1 MKKTLLRFALLML
14 LCMLLVTV
22 CSAKAEAATLSP
34 SNTVMGVEDGFI
46 LGDVNLDGAVTNA
59 DALALFRYMYDPE
72 QYPLPV
78 LCQHTFDSWTMV
90 EEPNCMTDGLQARS
104 CSKCGG
110 TEEMAIEK
118 TGIHTEAIDAAVAPS
133 CTETGLTEG
142 KHCSVCDEILVAQET
157 VAALAHQIYATTTTE
172 KTVNVYTQTNDAT
185 YPFSISGNLLTS
197 TNKANSSSSDY
208 TIKAMQAITLELQ
221 YLVSSEAKCD
231 ILTITHNK
239 ATKVMASGTSSTAYT
254 TLTIA
259 MAAGDT
265 VTITYYKDNSTSKGD
280 DCAYVRILTEATQ
293 TVIEETEEWIEIT
306 EDNID
311 DFASCKE
318 DVLCDVCGGVAIEKV
333 AHTEVIDEAVAP
345 TCTETGLTEGMHC
358 AVCGEVLLAQEVIPA
373 TSEHLYISSVTP
385 PTATADGY
393 VQYEC
398 TSCGNSYTESITPAD
413 LTMDA
418 RNRG

>member
-59 DALALFRYMYDPE
+59 DALALFRYIYDPE

-78 LCQHTFDSWTMV
+78 LCQHTFGSWTVV
-90 EEPNCMTDGLQARS
+90 EEPNCMTDGLQARA

-110 TEEMAIEK
+110 TEEMTIEK

-142 KHCSVCDEILVAQET
+142 KHCSVCDEILMAQEIVNALGHTEVVDAAVAPSCSAAGLTEGKHCSVCNEILVAQET
-157 VAALAHQIYATTTTE
+157 VDALAHKIYATTTTE

-185 YPFSISGNLLTS
+185 YPFSISENLLTS
-197 TNKANSSSSDY
+197 TNKANSSSSTY

-221 YLVSSEAKCD
+221 YLVSSEAKYD
-231 ILTITHNK
+231 KLTIKHNND
-239 ATKVMASGTSSTAYT
+239 TKVTAAGTSSTAYT
-254 TLTIA
+254 ALTIA

-265 VTITYYKDNSTSKGD
+265 VTITYSKDSSTNKGD
-280 DCAYVRILTEATQ
+280 DCAYVRILTEAMQ

-345 TCTETGLTEGMHC
+345 TCTETGGLQTTLFLRRM
-358 AVCGEVLLAQEVIPA
+358 
-373 TSEHLYISSVTP
+373 S
-385 PTATADGY
+385 
-393 VQYEC
+393 
-398 TSCGNSYTESITPAD
+398 
-413 LTMDA
+413 
-418 RNRG
+418 

>member
-1 MKKTLLRFALLML
+1 
-14 LCMLLVTV
+14 
-22 CSAKAEAATLSP
+22 
-34 SNTVMGVEDGFI
+34 
-46 LGDVNLDGAVTNA
+46 
-59 DALALFRYMYDPE
+59 
-72 QYPLPV
+72 
-78 LCQHTFDSWTMV
+78 
-90 EEPNCMTDGLQARS
+90 
-104 CSKCGG
+104 
-110 TEEMAIEK
+110 
-118 TGIHTEAIDAAVAPS
+118 
-133 CTETGLTEG
+133 
-142 KHCSVCDEILVAQET
+142 
-157 VAALAHQIYATTTTE
+157 
-172 KTVNVYTQTNDAT
+172 
-185 YPFSISGNLLTS
+185 
-197 TNKANSSSSDY
+197 
-208 TIKAMQAITLELQ
+208 
-221 YLVSSEAKCD
+221 
-231 ILTITHNK
+231 
-239 ATKVMASGTSSTAYT
+239 
-254 TLTIA
+254 

-265 VTITYYKDNSTSKGD
+265 VTITYSKDSSTNKGD

-293 TVIEETEEWIEIT
+293 TVIEKTEEWIEIT